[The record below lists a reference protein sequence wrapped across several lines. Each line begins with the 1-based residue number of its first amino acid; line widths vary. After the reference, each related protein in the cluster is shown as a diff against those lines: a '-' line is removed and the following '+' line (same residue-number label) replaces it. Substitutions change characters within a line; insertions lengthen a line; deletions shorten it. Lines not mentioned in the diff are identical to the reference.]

1 MIFSELYSA
10 YYNTVA
16 RIITA
21 AFDKSTTGKDLDRI
35 VSENAFSESVLTVM
49 PSLKSGKWKLLD
61 DDLRPLLKHEPTM
74 PLTLLQKRWLKA
86 VSLDKRVQL
95 FDVQFPDLSDVEPL
109 FTEDDYRVYDKYSD
123 GDNFEDEGYIR
134 RFRLIYYAIKNGLP
148 VIARLNNRYG
158 KEVTLR
164 FFPKDFEYSEKDDK
178 IRVIMDG
185 CKYRQMNLGR
195 IINCQLYAGAGP
207 WNDKPET
214 VQIRELTLQITDERN
229 ALERVM
235 LHFAHFEKQAERTGD
250 NRYLLHLKYYATDE
264 TEMVIRVLSFGP
276 CVKVISPDSFVRSIK
291 ERLEEQ
297 KRCRVK

>member
-21 AFDKSTTGKDLDRI
+21 AFDKNTTEKDLDRI
-35 VSENAFSESVLTVM
+35 VSENAFSESVLTIM

-61 DDLRPLLKHEPTM
+61 DNLKPLLKHEPTM

-86 VSLDKRVQL
+86 ISLDKRVKL

-109 FTEDDYRVYDKYSD
+109 FTGDDYRIYDKYSD
-123 GDNFEDEGYIR
+123 GDNFDDEGYIR
-134 RFRLIYYAIKNGLP
+134 RFRLIYYAVKNNLP
-148 VIARLNNRYG
+148 IIARLNNRYG

-164 FFPKDFEYSEKDDK
+164 FFPKGFEYSEKDDK
-178 IRVIMDG
+178 MRVIIDG
-185 CKYRQMNLGR
+185 CKYRQINLGR
-195 IINCQLYAGAGP
+195 IINCQLYSGT
-207 WNDKPET
+207 KPFDEKPKAMQT
-214 VQIRELTLQITDERN
+214 KVLTLQITDERN

-235 LHFAHFEKQAERTGD
+235 LHFAHFEKQAERIGD
-250 NRYLLHLKYYATDE
+250 NKYLLHLKYYATDE
-264 TEMVIRVLSFGP
+264 TEIVIRVLSFGP
-276 CVKVISPDSFVRSIK
+276 CVKVISPENFVGLIK

-297 KRCRVK
+297 IRCGVK

>member
-21 AFDKSTTGKDLDRI
+21 AFDKNTTEKDLDRI
-35 VSENAFSESVLTVM
+35 VSENAFSESVLTIM

-61 DDLRPLLKHEPTM
+61 DNLKPLLKHEPTM

-86 VSLDKRVQL
+86 ISLDKRVKL

-109 FTEDDYRVYDKYSD
+109 FTGDDYRIYDKYSD
-123 GDNFEDEGYIR
+123 GDNFDDEGYIG
-134 RFRLIYYAIKNGLP
+134 RFRLIYYAVKNNLP
-148 VIARLNNRYG
+148 IIARLNNRYG

-164 FFPKDFEYSEKDDK
+164 FFPKGFEYSEKDDK
-178 IRVIMDG
+178 MRVIIDG
-185 CKYRQMNLGR
+185 CKYRQINLGR
-195 IINCQLYAGAGP
+195 IINCQLYSGT
-207 WNDKPET
+207 KPFDEKPKAMQT
-214 VQIRELTLQITDERN
+214 KVLTLQITDERN

-235 LHFAHFEKQAERTGD
+235 LHFAHFEKQAERIGD
-250 NRYLLHLKYYATDE
+250 NKYLLHLKYYATDE
-264 TEMVIRVLSFGP
+264 TEIVIRVLSFGP
-276 CVKVISPDSFVRSIK
+276 CVKVISPENFVGLIK

-297 KRCRVK
+297 IRCGVK

>member
-21 AFDKSTTGKDLDRI
+21 AFDKNTTEKDLDRI
-35 VSENAFSESVLTVM
+35 VSENAFSESVLTIM

-61 DDLRPLLKHEPTM
+61 DNLKPLLKHEPTM

-86 VSLDKRVQL
+86 ISLDKRVKL

-109 FTEDDYRVYDKYSD
+109 FTGDDYRIYDKYSD
-123 GDNFEDEGYIR
+123 GDNFDDEGYIG
-134 RFRLIYYAIKNGLP
+134 RFRLIYYAVKNNLP
-148 VIARLNNRYG
+148 IIARLNNRYG

-164 FFPKDFEYSEKDDK
+164 FFPKGFEYSEKDDK
-178 IRVIMDG
+178 MRVIIDG
-185 CKYRQMNLGR
+185 CKYRQLNLGR
-195 IINCQLYAGAGP
+195 IINCQLYSGT
-207 WNDKPET
+207 KPFDEKPKAMQT
-214 VQIRELTLQITDERN
+214 KVLTLQITDERN

-235 LHFAHFEKQAERTGD
+235 LHFAHFEKQAERIGD
-250 NRYLLHLKYYATDE
+250 NKYLLHLKYYATDE
-264 TEMVIRVLSFGP
+264 TEIVIRVLSFGP
-276 CVKVISPDSFVRSIK
+276 CVKVISPENFVGLIK

-297 KRCRVK
+297 IRCGVR

>member
-21 AFDKSTTGKDLDRI
+21 AFDENTTERELDRI

-61 DDLRPLLKHEPTM
+61 DDLRPLLKHKPTM

-86 VSLDKRVQL
+86 VSLDKRIKL
-95 FDVQFPDLSDVEPL
+95 FDVSFPDLSDVEPL
-109 FTEDDYRVYDKYSD
+109 FTEDDYRIYDRYSD
-123 GDNFEDEGYIR
+123 GDDFEDEAYIR
-134 RFRLIYYAIKNGLP
+134 HFRLIYYAIKNNLP
-148 VIARLNNRYG
+148 VTARFANRFG

-164 FFPKDFEYSEKDDK
+164 FFPKGFEYSEKDDK

-185 CKYRQMNLGR
+185 CKFRQINLGR
-195 IINCQLYAGAGP
+195 IKNCQIYAGTGP
-207 WNDKPET
+207 WNDKPKDI
-214 VQIRELTLQITDERN
+214 QIKELTLQITDERN

-235 LHFAHFEKQAERTGD
+235 LHFAHFEKQAERID
-250 NRYLLHLKYYATDE
+250 DSRYLLHLKYYENDE
-264 TEMVIRVLSFGP
+264 TEIVIRVLSFGP
-276 CVKVISPDSFVRSIK
+276 CVKALSPESFVGLIK
-291 ERLEEQ
+291 ERLTEQ
-297 KRCRVK
+297 KNCILK